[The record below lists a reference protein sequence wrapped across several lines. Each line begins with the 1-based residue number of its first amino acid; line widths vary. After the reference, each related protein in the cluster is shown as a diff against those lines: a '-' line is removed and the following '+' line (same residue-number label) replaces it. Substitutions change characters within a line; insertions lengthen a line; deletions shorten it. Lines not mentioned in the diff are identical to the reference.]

1 MSSWEMLAQ
10 IVLVHL
16 IASIIGHLR
25 LPVQLAQLNDN
36 NASLAAGNKLFT
48 ISFPSSE
55 LTKLLMW
62 HLHRHHLHVLFGRV
76 SSEDNVIA
84 DSRSHNKFDVQ
95 QNLNNARIE
104 VTLADICWPMLCTQ
118 GAKGCW
124 GWTRA
129 PPWEKLAHVPTSPYS
144 D

>member
-1 MSSWEMLAQ
+1 MLAQ

-16 IASIIGHLR
+16 IASIMGHLR
-25 LPVQLAQLNDN
+25 LPLQLAQLNDN

-48 ISFPSSE
+48 TSFPLSE
-55 LTKLLMW
+55 FTKLLTW
-62 HLHRHHLHVLFGRV
+62 HLHRHHLHVSFGRV

-84 DSRSHNKFDVQ
+84 DSLSRNKFDVLQ
-95 QNLNNARIE
+95 HLSNARIE
-104 VTLADICWPMLCTQ
+104 VTLADICWPMLSTQ
-118 GAKGCW
+118 GAEGCW

-129 PPWEKLAHVPTSPYS
+129 PRWERLAHVPTILYS